1 MARWGRCD
9 YEQLKKLNKRLE
21 QLAKADTDTFLEEM
35 VIDIA
40 KRLLTKVVKRTPVG
54 KKPRIAAKDENDKKS
69 LGGVNAKKTE
79 KIKSKSR
86 KSKSFLTREGEIYQ
100 QYWSGYRGGTLR
112 DAWTILPIEKQGD
125 NYIVTVI
132 NNTEYASYVEY
143 GHRQKPGRYV
153 PALGKKLKSSW
164 VKGHYMLTISTQE
177 LERQAPKII
186 ERKLYNFM
194 KGCFDAE

>member
-21 QLAKADTDTFLEEM
+21 QLTKVDSEAFLEEM
-35 VIDIA
+35 VVDIA

-54 KKPRIAAKDENDKKS
+54 KKPHIAAKDKNDKKS
-69 LGGVNAKKTE
+69 LGGVNAKKTY
-79 KIKSKSR
+79 KVKGGSGKSR
-86 KSKSFLTREGEIYQ
+86 SFLTREGEIYQ
-100 QYWSGYRGGTLR
+100 KYWLGYKGGTLR
-112 DAWTILPIEKQGD
+112 DAWTILPVEKQGD
-125 NYIVTVI
+125 NYIITVI

-143 GHRQKPGRYV
+143 GHRQKVGRYV
-153 PALGKKLKSSW
+153 PALGKKLTSSW
-164 VKGHYMLTISTQE
+164 VKGRYMLTISTQE

-186 ERKLYNFM
+186 EQKLYNFM